1 VVLSRRDFLL
11 AGGAAIAALS
21 PAGRVLAGDTG
32 QITMSGD
39 SLGAE
44 VWFDPV
50 GLLVRPGTMVKW
62 RNDDPGNSHTT
73 TAYHPANR
81 DHALRIPRGAIPWD
95 SGYLLPGETFA
106 VTLTE
111 PGVYDYYCQ
120 PHEAAGM
127 RGRIVV
133 AAAGSLVPEEPSP
146 DLPGLPAVAEIL
158 RLGVVRRDPE
168 ARPAVGGHHG

>member
-1 VVLSRRDFLL
+1 MLLSRRGLL
-11 AGGAAIAALS
+11 LWGGAAITALS
-21 PAGRVLAGDTG
+21 PAGRALAGDTAR
-32 QITMSGD
+32 ITMSGD

-50 GLLVRPGTMVKW
+50 GMLVRPGTTVTFE
-62 RNDDPGNSHTT
+62 NDDPGNSHSS

-81 DHALRIPRGAIPWD
+81 DHPLRIPAGAKPWD
-95 SGYLLPGETFA
+95 SGYLLPGEAFA
-106 VTLTE
+106 LVLTE

-133 AAAGSLVPEEPSP
+133 AALDAAPDEPADDP
-146 DLPGLPAVAEIL
+146 LGLPAVAEIV
-158 RLGVVRRDPE
+158 RLGVVRRQRGAMAAP
-168 ARPAVGGHHG
+168 GGHHG